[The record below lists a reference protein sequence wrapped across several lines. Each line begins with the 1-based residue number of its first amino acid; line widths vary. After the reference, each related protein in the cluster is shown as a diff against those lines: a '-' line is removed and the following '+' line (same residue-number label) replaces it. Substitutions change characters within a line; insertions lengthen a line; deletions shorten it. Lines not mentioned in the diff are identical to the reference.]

1 MAQYD
6 KDMRVGA
13 REGFPYHSVRL
24 VNENRY
30 EVDYNNFTSV
40 LKPFVDLQYRPIPI
54 LTFFTP
60 HLYLYSLRWNWDA
73 KPSCAFRMWLQWSF
87 ESEVDFICV
96 NTKEEKI
103 KIYPSIWRSFN
114 NSLQLISSSTLWYE
128 AIYFS
133 QLGNVFYSFCF
144 SLFFSDY

>member
-60 HLYLYSLRWNWDA
+60 HLYLYSLR
-73 KPSCAFRMWLQWSF
+73 
-87 ESEVDFICV
+87 
-96 NTKEEKI
+96 
-103 KIYPSIWRSFN
+103 
-114 NSLQLISSSTLWYE
+114 
-128 AIYFS
+128 
-133 QLGNVFYSFCF
+133 
-144 SLFFSDY
+144 